1 MYDTAEPEA
10 GPQPVARRVLDELLL
25 PLPPLLRLAG
35 DGDEDESEQ
44 HICRGID

>member
-10 GPQPVARRVLDELLL
+10 EDRPATARLHEGLPLL
-25 PLPPLLRLAG
+25 LPPLLRLAG
-35 DGDEDESEQ
+35 DGDEDEGEQ